1 MVATLAAAFVYF
13 LILIVTRLIGNILRA
28 YLLAPMIG
36 HGLTAALELP
46 AVLLIAWVSSRLL
59 IRAFGM
65 RRDLTQAAVMGAVTF
80 VLLIAGEMLLSITL
94 GDSFVA
100 VASSFARIQGVFGLI
115 GALILAFFPA
125 IQVAL
130 ARSKRR

>member
-13 LILIVTRLIGNILRA
+13 LILFLTRLAGNILSA

-46 AVLLIAWVSSRLL
+46 VVLLIAWLSSRLL

-65 RRDLTQAAVMGAVTF
+65 RRSLGHAAIMGAVTF
-80 VLLIAGEMLLSITL
+80 ALLLAGEALLSMGF
-94 GDSFVA
+94 GDSFAA
-100 VASSFARIQGVFGLI
+100 VVGSFTRAQGVLGLL

-125 IQVAL
+125 IQIAL
-130 ARSKRR
+130 SRSQRR